1 MSKNLE
7 EKIQDEIRRR
17 ALEFEERKLQQTGED
32 ANKAALSEVT
42 TLSPEEIEII
52 AKEVR
57 SEFAQQEESSKRLR
71 RKLTLAGAVISVI
84 IALVLS
90 VQYNTT
96 KKAEQNM
103 YNSMVDLDEQVKT
116 AWGQVEN
123 VYQRRLDL
131 VPNLVSAVQAYV
143 KHEEKLFEMVT
154 AARTK
159 ASAANISKEMLND
172 PTAVQKFQDAQGELS
187 YVLRRMMETV
197 GKNPNITVDQNFL
210 ALQAQLEGTENRIA
224 VERKRFN
231 EAVSQYNAY
240 IKKSPQNKIA
250 EKFKFKEKAYFQAE
264 KGAENAPAVKIN

>member
-1 MSKNLE
+1 MSQNLE

-17 ALEFEERKLQQTGED
+17 ALEVEERKLQQTGED

-57 SEFAQQEESSKRLR
+57 SEFAQQEESSKQLR
-71 RKLTLAGAVISVI
+71 RKLTLAGAVIGVI
-84 IALVLS
+84 IALVVI

-103 YNSMVDLDEQVKT
+103 YNTMVEFDEQVKT

-231 EAVSQYNAY
+231 EAVAQYNAY